1 MNGWCE
7 HRVVDSFVVGIQR
20 PGGEVP
26 LDSMDVLQTS
36 VRHQS
41 NSQDYRELPTAMGRM
56 GQKSWLLLK
65 DVFSMKHHNSE
76 GFGPPAPDLVS
87 PQGGLPCAGCGAAV
101 ALSGHFTHVHQ
112 SLK

>member
-26 LDSMDVLQTS
+26 LDSMDALQTS

-41 NSQDYRELPTAMGRM
+41 NSRDYRELPTAMGRM
-56 GQKSWLLLK
+56 GQKSWLPLNHL
-65 DVFSMKHHNSE
+65 FSMKHRGPEVDLASSPRS
-76 GFGPPAPDLVS
+76 GVSFGVEPVS
-87 PQGGLPCAGCGAAV
+87 WVAGCGTARD
-101 ALSGHFTHVHQ
+101 
-112 SLK
+112 